1 MVSNVHS
8 QKRFYET
15 WAKEKKNHPT
25 YLFSLAFAKLKVIHK
40 TYLFTILVQR
50 VLFLSPN
57 LVNNS

>member
-1 MVSNVHS
+1 MYIVIRKDSMKHG
-8 QKRFYET
+8 QK
-15 WAKEKKNHPT
+15 KKKNHPT

-40 TYLFTILVQR
+40 TYLFTILVQS

>member
-1 MVSNVHS
+1 MVSNVHRKDS
-8 QKRFYET
+8 MKHGQK
-15 WAKEKKNHPT
+15 KKNHLT

-40 TYLFTILVQR
+40 TYLFTILVQS